1 MATLATTAEILESVE
16 TDLPD
21 AVLQRMLDTA
31 EADVRD
37 YISVSDRVDLA
48 VEFWSG
54 EYTPALGT
62 DDGILHLP
70 APICYY
76 PLVRFEGTVDGDP
89 FVIDSDFVS
98 VLGQL
103 GSGYPTTDTVPLA
116 KSALEP
122 GLSIRSYSAEQV
134 VLNANGG
141 HYLGFYPWRL
151 WVFDNYE
158 TARNSHSSGAAF
170 FFRLYTYTGLST
182 GGTFTLQLS
191 DAPASPGHY
200 GYTASPLWAI
210 LASTDEWTEFHE
222 PHVPIA
228 FSFTDDPYVADMPEQ
243 VPLTPVSVATG
254 LPVAAGGFG
263 IVADRPHCRNL
274 TFIMTDTTAEIV
286 ITRVLGLQA
295 AETPPVLKSAV
306 LDLVQLAV
314 QNKGGTTSERVGQY
328 SVSPADYHRERARVL
343 KSLVFAGTQS
353 LVR

>member
-1 MATLATTAEILESVE
+1 MATLATVTEVLEFVE

-21 AVLQRMLDTA
+21 SILQRILDTA
-31 EADVRD
+31 EADVLD
-37 YISVSDRVDLA
+37 YVSVADRVDLA

-98 VLGQL
+98 VPGQL

-116 KSALEP
+116 KSALET

-141 HYLGFYPWRL
+141 HYIGFYPWRL

-158 TARNSHSSGAAF
+158 TARSSHSSGAAF

-191 DAPASPGHY
+191 DAPAGPGHY

-228 FSFTDDPYVADMPEQ
+228 FSFTDDPYAADMLEQ

-254 LPVAAGGFG
+254 LSVEAGTFG
-263 IVADRPHCRNL
+263 IIPDTPHCRNL
-274 TFIMTDTTAEIV
+274 TFIMTDTTAGIT
-286 ITRVLGLQA
+286 ITRVLGLQRA
-295 AETPPVLKSAV
+295 AVPAKLKSAV

-314 QNKGGTTSERVGQY
+314 QNRGGITSERVGQY
-328 SVSPADYHRERARVL
+328 AISPADYHRERDMVL
-343 KSLVFAGTQS
+343 QRLVFAGSES